1 MGRLTFLKDDPG
13 RQTIGSFH
21 PLTDDDWTEMA
32 YVGNTQRLCQDIVDG
47 NVGAVREWLAQEG
60 ANVNQRDFTGRTPL
74 HLAVMCSTPEV
85 VKMLVEAGAR
95 LVARLADGRTA
106 LHLAVQRGD
115 VEIVKILLDQ
125 SAKNEAE
132 WEEKQEKAKKVW
144 DGDGDEEMKDD
155 KKEEDEDEP
164 DGSDEE
170 DEDMSVLSSNDAD
183 EDGMAHSTTTGSFV
197 KLRNK
202 QKKKD
207 EKPSDDITALDNA
220 TEDEPDFYDINVT
233 AWDTPCSALHLA
245 IIEGHF
251 DVVKLLVQEYGADV
265 LMPVKRFSS
274 GSKKPSSVLLTL
286 VLALALPSDKAAEMT
301 RTLLS
306 LGATSAQADL
316 RGMTALHR
324 FVDEDA
330 RAVLDALLQAD
341 PAGAKMAINHLA
353 KIDRARLR
361 TPLCVAIMLGCRETA
376 KLLLEHGAQAQI
388 PYEAWY
394 VYEMLN
400 LEFPRGRD

>member
-1 MGRLTFLKDDPG
+1 
-13 RQTIGSFH
+13 
-21 PLTDDDWTEMA
+21 MA
-32 YVGNTQRLCQDIVDG
+32 YVGNTQRLCQGIVDR
-47 NVGAVREWLAQEG
+47 NVDAVREWLAQEG
-60 ANVNQRDFTGRTPL
+60 ADVNQRDFTGRTPL

-106 LHLAVQRGD
+106 LHLAAQRGD

-132 WEEKQEKAKKVW
+132 WEENQEKAEKARNGEK
-144 DGDGDEEMKDD
+144 E
-155 KKEEDEDEP
+155 EEDEDESG
-164 DGSDEE
+164 GSDGE

-183 EDGMAHSTTTGSFV
+183 EDDMAHSTTTGSFV
-197 KLRNK
+197 KLRNR
-202 QKKKD
+202 KKIKD
-207 EKPSDDITALDNA
+207 EKPSDGDITALDEA
-220 TEDEPDFYDINVT
+220 TGDEPDFYDINVT
-233 AWDTPCSALHLA
+233 AWDIPCSALHLA
-245 IIEGHF
+245 IVEGHF

-265 LMPVKRFSS
+265 LIPVKRFIS

-316 RGMTALHR
+316 SGMTALHR

-330 RAVLDALLQAD
+330 RAALDALLKAD
-341 PAGAKMAINHLA
+341 PAGAKMAINHMA
-353 KIDRARLR
+353 KVDHSRLR
-361 TPLCVAIMLGCRETA
+361 TPLCMAIMLGCRETA
-376 KLLLEHGAQAQI
+376 KMLLEHGAQAQV

-394 VYEMLN
+394 VLYY
-400 LEFPRGRD
+400 